1 MQSQSNDDSSL
12 AQQLTAL
19 LSRYPLIKLAIL
31 FGSQADLTRKKHFGS
46 DIDLAIMTTE
56 PINSHFKMELI
67 QAISTELDRPVD
79 IIVVNDAPEPIL
91 GEVLKGQ
98 RLLGDH
104 NTYAQ
109 LLTRHLL
116 NVADFLPLRQR
127 ILKERRD
134 RWMQDGYNRTH

>member
-1 MQSQSNDDSSL
+1 MQSSDDSSL
-12 AQQLTAL
+12 AQQLTTL
-19 LSRYPLIKLAIL
+19 LSRYPVIKLAIL
-31 FGSQADLTRKKHFGS
+31 FGSQADPARTKHFDS
-46 DIDLAIMTTE
+46 DIDLAIMTAE
-56 PINSHFKMELI
+56 PISSHFKMELI

-79 IIVVNDAPEPIL
+79 IVVVNDAPEPIL

-104 NTYAQ
+104 STYAQ

-134 RWMQDGYNRTH
+134 RWMQDGYNRTN

>member
-1 MQSQSNDDSSL
+1 MQSSDDSSL
-12 AQQLTAL
+12 AQQLTTL
-19 LSRYPLIKLAIL
+19 LSRYPVIKLAIL
-31 FGSQADLTRKKHFGS
+31 FGSQADPARTKHFDS
-46 DIDLAIMTTE
+46 DIDLAIMTAE
-56 PINSHFKMELI
+56 PVSSHFKMELI

-79 IIVVNDAPEPIL
+79 IVVVNDAPEPIL

-104 NTYAQ
+104 STYAQ

-134 RWMQDGYNRTH
+134 RWMQDGYNRTN

>member
-1 MQSQSNDDSSL
+1 MQSSDDSSL
-12 AQQLTAL
+12 AQQLTTL
-19 LSRYPLIKLAIL
+19 LSRYPVIKLAIL
-31 FGSQADLTRKKHFGS
+31 FGSQADPARTKHFDS
-46 DIDLAIMTTE
+46 DIDLAIMTAE
-56 PINSHFKMELI
+56 PISSHFKMELI

-79 IIVVNDAPEPIL
+79 IVVVNDAPEPIL

-134 RWMQDGYNRTH
+134 RWMQDGYNRTN

>member
-1 MQSQSNDDSSL
+1 MQSSADSSL
-12 AQQLTAL
+12 AQQLTTL
-19 LSRYPLIKLAIL
+19 LSRYPVIKLAIL
-31 FGSQADLTRKKHFGS
+31 FGSQADPARTKHFDS
-46 DIDLAIMTTE
+46 DIDLAIMTAE
-56 PINSHFKMELI
+56 PISSHFKMELI

-79 IIVVNDAPEPIL
+79 IVVVNDAPEPIL

-134 RWMQDGYNRTH
+134 RWMQDGYNRTN